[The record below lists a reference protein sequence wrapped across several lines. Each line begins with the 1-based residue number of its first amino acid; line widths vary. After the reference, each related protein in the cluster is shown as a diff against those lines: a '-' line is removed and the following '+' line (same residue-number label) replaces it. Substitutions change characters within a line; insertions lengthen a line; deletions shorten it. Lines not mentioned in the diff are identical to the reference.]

1 MPSGPAPATLF
12 LRVLADRGGC
22 EKVAVGIVTLK
33 FSAALT
39 VNMTGNNK
47 DSNKLAAQILF
58 TISH

>member
-1 MPSGPAPATLF
+1 M
-12 LRVLADRGGC
+12 
-22 EKVAVGIVTLK
+22 VTLK
-33 FSAALT
+33 FCVVLT